1 MALRIKSDVDLK
13 ELEKYGFEYND
24 YSGQYKIC
32 ERNMDGVTYI
42 YINVW
47 NRKILFRQDKTL
59 DKECL
64 NALYDLI
71 KAGLIE
77 KVDE

>member
-1 MALRIKSDVDLK
+1 MWRVKDSVDLK
-13 ELEKYGFEYND
+13 ELEKFEFKYND
-24 YSGQYKIC
+24 YSEQYKIC
-32 ERNMDGVTYI
+32 KRNIDRTTYI

-47 NRKILFRQDKTL
+47 NKKILFRQDKSL

-71 KAGLIE
+71 KADLIE
-77 KVDE
+77 KVDDK

>member
-1 MALRIKSDVDLK
+1 MALRIKDNVDLK

-32 ERNMDGVTYI
+32 ERNIDGATYI

-47 NRKILFRQDKTL
+47 NRKILFRQDKSL

-71 KAGLIE
+71 KADLIE
-77 KVDE
+77 KAED